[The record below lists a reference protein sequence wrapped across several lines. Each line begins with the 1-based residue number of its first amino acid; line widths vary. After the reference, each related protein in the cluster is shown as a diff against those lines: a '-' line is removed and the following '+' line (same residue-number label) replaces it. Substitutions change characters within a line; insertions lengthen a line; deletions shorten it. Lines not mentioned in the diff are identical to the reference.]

1 MFWLKNPSKLH
12 LSASITTG
20 GVPMGYAVPGA
31 VGEVFS
37 IALTVACWFQE
48 LINRSKLFTVM
59 SLAEMR
65 RVGTAD

>member
-1 MFWLKNPSKLH
+1 
-12 LSASITTG
+12 
-20 GVPMGYAVPGA
+20 MGYAVPGA

-59 SLAEMR
+59 SLAEKR